1 MIRARAI
8 SDVGTVVM
16 GVSPAGTSVSDDP
29 GSGLPLLNGPTEF
42 GPVHPTPKQ
51 WTSTWT
57 REAEVDDVLFCV
69 RGSTTGRMNRA
80 QTKYA
85 IGRGIAAI
93 RGTTAS
99 DTRYLYY
106 AITQGLSRLLSLTSG
121 SVFPNI
127 SAGDLRQFEVPW
139 PDEEVRTQVAATLST
154 LDDKIE
160 SNQRIVA
167 VVPSLIRARVLEA
180 INRGSSSVAVADLA
194 RFVNGGAY
202 TKAASG
208 GGRMVIRIAELNSGP
223 GTSTVFNDITVPDDR
238 TARAGDI
245 LMAWSGSLGVYRW
258 FRDEA
263 IVNQHI
269 FKVLPT
275 GFPAWLVFDRL
286 EAVMST
292 FRGIAQDKAT
302 TMGHIQRGHLTST
315 RIDVPGAADI
325 AELDAELDPVWARL
339 LVAEREC
346 MRLEAL
352 RDALLPGLLSGQIRV
367 PAATSAMEGVTA

>member
-1 MIRARAI
+1 
-8 SDVGTVVM
+8 M